1 METLRLKPRKPVED
15 DVENWDDDDFLIE
28 GDDLALRHHSPMV
41 NAPPQRR
48 DSLSSHVSF
57 RSERESVQGEEQT
70 FVHLPA
76 EDETSTLHAIAVAA
90 SAGIPI
96 PQNIP
101 PTAFVKGAT
110 IKRLGGR
117 KVKKILQ
124 EDWDSDL
131 VLPDGDQGLRLKT
144 QDPSKFPAAL
154 RQVSSTGPSPS
165 KPMHLA
171 PVPGQE
177 ESPKIPAGALGAPIN
192 LDRYRDTDED
202 DDLFGDGTETIKV
215 SKTRQLIKKPTLPKV
230 APSTPE
236 PQDQGDDD
244 FEKDLEIPSDG
255 TLRLSSRRDIPRTPI
270 NSTDDFDWGEG
281 SLGTRFGGTR
291 RDGRS
296 NRSSSASAFSPSI
309 SSSITAESEDEAQF
323 DGIELPH
330 GPLDLRE
337 RLVRRQRQA
346 RSPERIIEE
355 ESALLPN
362 SAPQPNED
370 KENPF
375 SGLDVGDGSV
385 FDSGK
390 LKLHTN
396 VKLKDTRSMSPAR
409 PKAAVSLTFTS
420 KPVPVC
426 SRLPRPSS
434 SHHDRTHPQ
443 SSLEPVSESGGPIVS
458 RSTRRSQSRLGHMSQ
473 SSQSSTASGTAP
485 ATVSAASTPGPTTP
499 QKRQVGQKNSTVSL
513 RTQPTTTS
521 AQLLRL
527 KRSLPVMRP
536 PGSPARSMTARGFER
551 PASRT
556 EGALRPQLAMRPK
569 TPVERNRH
577 SIGENSAVQA
587 RKTFLPAGALGSQP
601 YSVNA
606 KKQFR
611 RHDSDTSLELRPASR
626 AVSRS
631 TPRSPSPVKRDR
643 NLEKLAR
650 AGVRL
655 PLSLPKRPRRFGDGH
670 ELDAFDDLPTSAKNE
685 SEYVK
690 QPKLSTPQ
698 YPTQFRNKAI
708 QHLLPGRTNSP
719 APSPHS
725 PARQDYQPRFARDT
739 ASSRIARETN
749 LAHRVPSSG
758 PLTPLTSQRVAQL
771 ATRSNL
777 HQQQATVKPKKA
789 PRKPQQLKPHL
800 IANLN
805 SAKESKMVNG
815 MFYNPETYQW
825 EGNDNALKEFDAPA
839 SSPSI
844 STASVPP
851 FGIREKENATPRPA
865 LITNIS
871 ATKGVQVVGGM
882 VFDPQNMCW
891 LKLGPQSAQS
901 EITDPMEGFNFLDDD
916 EDDVFKDIPD
926 LEDNTA
932 DTTETGRMSEV
943 KDDWLVGEEFD
954 VGPEFIRR
962 QREEEERWRKKC
974 ERWLGLG
981 SRDREAWRWTIRG
994 VVAEH
999 AGQ

>member
-1 METLRLKPRKPVED
+1 METLRLRPRKPVEE
-15 DVENWDDDDFLIE
+15 DVENWDEGDFLIE
-28 GDDLALRHHSPMV
+28 GDDLALRHASPMV
-41 NAPPQRR
+41 NAPPNRR
-48 DSLSSHVSF
+48 DSLSSHISL
-57 RSERESVQGEEQT
+57 RSERESLQGEEET

-76 EDETSTLHAIAVAA
+76 EDETSTLHAIAIAA

-101 PTAFVKGAT
+101 PTALVKGAT

-124 EDWDSDL
+124 EDWGDDL
-131 VLPDGDQGLRLKT
+131 VLPDGDEGLRIKS
-144 QDPSKFPAAL
+144 QDPAKFPAAL
-154 RQVSSTGPSPS
+154 RQVSLTQLNPLEPTH
-165 KPMHLA
+165 PA
-171 PVPGQE
+171 PLPHQGE
-177 ESPKIPAGALGAPIN
+177 ITKTTAKALGAPIN

-215 SKTRQLIKKPTLPKV
+215 SKTRRSIKPT
-230 APSTPE
+230 PSHIAISKPQ
-236 PQDQGDDD
+236 PQDLVDDD
-244 FEKDLEIPSDG
+244 FEQDLELPPDG
-255 TLRLSSRRDIPRTPI
+255 TLRLSSRSEIPKTP
-270 NSTDDFDWGEG
+270 SGTTDDFDWGEG

-296 NRSSSASAFSPSI
+296 NRSSSVSAFSPSI

-323 DGIELPH
+323 DGIELPQ
-330 GPLDLRE
+330 GPLDFKE
-337 RLVRRQRQA
+337 RLVRRQRQT
-346 RSPERIIEE
+346 RSPEQIIEE
-355 ESALLPN
+355 EP
-362 SAPQPNED
+362 APPSKPVPHPNED
-370 KENPF
+370 RENPF

-385 FDSGK
+385 FDSGR
-390 LKLHTN
+390 LKLHSN
-396 VKLKDTRSMSPAR
+396 VKLKETRSTSPVR

-420 KPVPVC
+420 KPIPVS
-426 SRLPRPSS
+426 SRLPRPTSG
-434 SHHDRTHPQ
+434 HHDRPHPQ

-458 RSTRRSQSRLGHMSQ
+458 RTTRRSQSRLGHLSQ
-473 SSQSSTASGTAP
+473 SSQSSTASGTATATAP
-485 ATVSAASTPGPTTP
+485 AANGPGPTTP
-499 QKRQVGQKNSTVSL
+499 QKRQVGQKQSTVSL
-513 RTQPTTTS
+513 RNQPTTTN

-527 KRSLPVMRP
+527 KRSLPVLRP
-536 PGSPARSMTARGFER
+536 SGSPTRSMTVRGFER
-551 PASRT
+551 PPSRT
-556 EGALRPQLAMRPK
+556 EGVLRPQSAMRPK

-577 SIGENSAVQA
+577 SIGESAALQG
-587 RKTFLPAGALGSQP
+587 RKTFLAAGALAPQP
-601 YSVNA
+601 YNA
-606 KKQFR
+606 NVKRQFR
-611 RHDSDTSLELRPASR
+611 RHDSDASSESRPASR
-626 AVSRS
+626 TVSRS
-631 TPRSPSPVKRDR
+631 IQRSPSPVKRDR

-690 QPKLSTPQ
+690 QPKTSTPQ
-698 YPTQFRNKAI
+698 YPTMLRNKVM
-708 QHLLPGRTNSP
+708 QQLLPGRTNSP
-719 APSPHS
+719 APSSPHL

-789 PRKPQQLKPHL
+789 PRKPQQHKPHL

-805 SAKESKMVNG
+805 SAKDSKMVNG
-815 MFYNPETYQW
+815 MFYNPVTYQW
-825 EGNDNALKEFDAPA
+825 EGNDNALKDFEAPA

-851 FGIREKENATPRPA
+851 FSIREKENATPRPA

-901 EITDPMEGFNFLDDD
+901 EITDPMEGFEFLDGD
-916 EDDVFKDIPD
+916 EEDVFKDIPD
-926 LEDNTA
+926 LEDTTA
-932 DTTETGRMSEV
+932 DTTETGRMNEV